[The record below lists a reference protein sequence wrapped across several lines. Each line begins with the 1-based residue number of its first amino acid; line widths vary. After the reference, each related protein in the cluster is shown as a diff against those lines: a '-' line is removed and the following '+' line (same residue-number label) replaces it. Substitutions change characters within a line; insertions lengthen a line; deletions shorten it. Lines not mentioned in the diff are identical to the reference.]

1 MNEIQKGFEVSRSDE
16 EQSSFLLDQ
25 AVLDLLLCD
34 EGDGERVWDALSNP
48 DQKRPVHVDPG

>member
-34 EGDGERVWDALSNP
+34 EGDGERVGDALSNP